1 MFSAFKNCYLRRRR
15 VRFFIRIQYRFQSCH
30 LLLISLESFEIISTY
45 NQRNSNRYTIL
56 VFWTSEMANSNS
68 LWASM
73 STNIDRIVVGKS
85 MLSTINM
92 IATSLISISNF
103 RSLVQ
108 QFYHIL
114 TFFWSCVPQYDFPLS
129 ICTNSASFSLFI
141 DSWGLRRL
149 FNHCGV

>member
-56 VFWTSEMANSNS
+56 VFWTSAMANSNS
-68 LWASM
+68 LWSSM
-73 STNIDRIVVGKS
+73 SMMNIDRIVVGES

-103 RSLVQ
+103 RLLVQ

-114 TFFWSCVPQYDFPLS
+114 TFFLLQSCVPQYNFPLS
-129 ICTNSASFSLFI
+129 ICTNYASFSLFI
-141 DSWGLRRL
+141 DS
-149 FNHCGV
+149 